1 MKSPAS
7 ALPALAIEPLSQAAF
22 ARFGDVIEAAAASAT
37 VAINDATAV
46 RYPALATVDCQAEGG
61 TAMISRC
68 RAAARA
74 LPFDIRLLERHP
86 LGSQAFIPLRPLAY
100 LVVVAKDP
108 GSPPR
113 AFLATAGQG
122 VNFHRGSWH
131 HPLLALE
138 PASEFLIVDRVGPG
152 ANCETVALDQC
163 YQIARLDVASVR
175 RSRRQ

>member
-1 MKSPAS
+1 MKPPFGE
-7 ALPALAIEPLSQAAF
+7 LPALAIAPLSAAAF
-22 ARFGDVIEAAAASAT
+22 ASFGDVIEATAASAT

-100 LVVVAKDP
+100 LVVVANDP
-108 GSPPR
+108 GSLPR

-122 VNFHRGSWH
+122 VNFHRGTWH

-138 PASEFLIVDRVGPG
+138 PASDFLIVDRVGPG
-152 ANCETVALDQC
+152 VNCETVVLDQIYRIERTALGDC
-163 YQIARLDVASVR
+163 H
-175 RSRRQ
+175 